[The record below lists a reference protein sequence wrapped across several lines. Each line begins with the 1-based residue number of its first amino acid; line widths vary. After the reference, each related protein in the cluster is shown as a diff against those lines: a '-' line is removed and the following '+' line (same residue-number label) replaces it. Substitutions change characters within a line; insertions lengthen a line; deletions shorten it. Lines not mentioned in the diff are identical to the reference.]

1 MDLQIG
7 ICDDSS
13 IDLDLMKK
21 SLTKILDASGVSY
34 RIHSY
39 ESGNELVKNISKVS
53 SFDVLLL
60 DIDMPGI
67 DGIDVARRLADGSSL
82 VNIIF
87 ITNHNELVFEA
98 IHYRPFRFIRKEKL
112 QEELEEAV
120 LAVITKI
127 SEETLLYEFGAGRDN
142 VKIRLLDVDYLESKG
157 HYIQI
162 HSGGEVTEIRGKISQ
177 YEEKLKNY
185 GFIRIHL
192 GYLVNVRK
200 IYNISSKGVKL
211 DNMELLPISRKNIEG
226 IKETHANYVR
236 RFVRGIN

>member
-1 MDLQIG
+1 MELQIG
-7 ICDDSS
+7 ICDDNS
-13 IDLDLMKK
+13 IDLKLVKNE
-21 SLTKILDASGVSY
+21 LENILNGVGVSY
-34 RIHSY
+34 NIHSY
-39 ESGNELVKNISKVS
+39 DSGNSLIREISNVCEY
-53 SFDVLLL
+53 DVLLL

-67 DGIDVARRLADGSSL
+67 DGIDVARRLAESTSL

-112 QEELEEAV
+112 KEELSEAIH
-120 LAVITKI
+120 AVINKI
-127 SEETLLYEFGAGRDN
+127 SEETLLYEFGSGRDN
-142 VKIRLLDVDYLESKG
+142 IKIRILDVDYLESKG

-162 HSGGEVTEIRGKISQ
+162 HSGGKVTEIRGKISQ
-177 YEEKLKNY
+177 YEDKLKNY

-200 IYNISSKGVKL
+200 IYNITSKGVLL
-211 DNMELLPISRKNIEG
+211 DNKELLPISRKNVDI
-226 IKETHANYVR
+226 IKETHANFVR